1 MRPGLLWSGLLA
13 LSLLIPQPLRAERV
27 IVRDA
32 EIESYLR
39 ELAGPLMA
47 AAGLDAEGVRLY
59 VVRDPR
65 INAGVAGGPNLFLNT
80 GLLRATR
87 SPEELAGVLA
97 HELAHIQGG
106 HLARLGRRIER
117 ARLQALLGALLGTA
131 AAFAGAPEAAAALLL
146 GGQSLAQEQLLRF
159 TRTQESAA
167 DQAAVAILRDAGYP
181 ASGLVSFLEE
191 LDRRRFLAGLAE
203 EVYLRT
209 HPLTRERIRSLKA
222 RLAAQGAPQPSAFG
236 PALRLRHQRVVAKLE
251 GFLEDPQRVLNTRTG
266 ADFTDRYARAI
277 ALFRSG
283 RGEGA
288 AELLR
293 TMLGENPEDPY
304 LWELYG
310 QVLFES
316 GRGREALAP
325 YRRAVALAPREPL
338 IRLGLARVLV
348 ETASRSELE
357 EARVLLQEVVA
368 VDPDNA
374 FAYRLLGIALG
385 RLEDYGGSFLA
396 LTEWALL
403 VHRVKDAELYLKRAD
418 AKLGADDPRRLRLED
433 LRREVERISPE
444 QKRGR

>member
-13 LSLLIPQPLRAERV
+13 LSLLVPQPLRAERV

-32 EIESYLR
+32 EIESYLE

-47 AAGLDAEGVRLY
+47 AAGLDAESVRLY
-59 VVRDPR
+59 VLRDPR

-106 HLARLGRRIER
+106 HLGRLGRRIER

-131 AAFAGAPEAAAALLL
+131 AAFAGAPEMAAALLL
-146 GGQSLAQEQLLRF
+146 GGQSLAEEQLLRF

-181 ASGLVSFLEE
+181 ASGLVRFLEE
-191 LDRRRFLAGLAE
+191 LERRRFLAGLAE
-203 EVYLRT
+203 EIYLRT

-222 RLAAQGAPQPSAFG
+222 RLAALGPPPPAFAPE
-236 PALRLRHQRVVAKLE
+236 LRLRHQRVVAKLE
-251 GFLEDPQRVLNTRTG
+251 GFLEDPKRVLETRTG
-266 ADFTDRYARAI
+266 PEFTDRYARAV

-283 RGEGA
+283 RGEEA

-316 GRGREALAP
+316 GRIREALSP
-325 YRRAVALAPREPL
+325 YRRAVALAPRQPL

-348 ETASRSELE
+348 ENDSRAGLE
-357 EARVLLQEVVA
+357 EARALLQEVVA
-368 VDPDNA
+368 ADPDNA

-403 VHRVKDAELYLKRAD
+403 VHRPKDAELYLERAG
-418 AKLGADDPRRLRLED
+418 AKLP
-433 LRREVERISPE
+433 
-444 QKRGR
+444 